1 MFCVATAPTPA
12 SVHAQ
17 RAATAGD
24 DEDIAIPTIPV
35 RAQRAVIDNVIR
47 THPARVGRHPA
58 RKSGDCNFRPSA
70 GYPAPQPRP
79 GNPTGAQGP
88 TSDRNAGR
96 ESFMTRA
103 ERFAA
108 GSVVLGVLVLALK
121 AAAWWLT
128 GSAALYSDALESTVN
143 VAGSLAALIAL
154 HLAAKPADANHPYGH
169 DKAEFFAAVIEG
181 VMIVVAALSIFSHA
195 YYTWRAPTPLTT
207 PFLGLAL
214 TALAT
219 VINGGWAAALL
230 RAGRRLRSPALAAD
244 GRHLLGD
251 VVSSVGIIA
260 GVALAVTTG
269 LLELDPLLAAATGV
283 YVLWSGTLVIRSSVG
298 GLMDEAPEQAVLDRV
313 RDLVATHAQG
323 ALEAHDLRM
332 RQAGRLT
339 FLQFHLVV
347 PGSMT
352 VADSHA
358 ICDRIEEALT
368 AEMPHLVVTIH
379 VEPEAKAK
387 AHGVP
392 VL

>member
-1 MFCVATAPTPA
+1 
-12 SVHAQ
+12 
-17 RAATAGD
+17 
-24 DEDIAIPTIPV
+24 
-35 RAQRAVIDNVIR
+35 
-47 THPARVGRHPA
+47 
-58 RKSGDCNFRPSA
+58 
-70 GYPAPQPRP
+70 
-79 GNPTGAQGP
+79 
-88 TSDRNAGR
+88 
-96 ESFMTRA
+96 MTRA

-108 GSVVLGVLVLALK
+108 GSVALGALVLGLK
-121 AAAWWLT
+121 TAAWWLT

-143 VAGSLAALIAL
+143 VAGSAAALIAL
-154 HLAAKPADANHPYGH
+154 RLAAKPADANHPYGH

-181 VMIVVAALSIFSHA
+181 VMIVVAALLIFSHA
-195 YYTWRAPTPLTT
+195 YETWRAPAPIDA
-207 PFLGLAL
+207 PWLGLGL
-214 TALAT
+214 TAFAT
-219 VINGGWAAALL
+219 AINGAWSVTLQRAA
-230 RAGRRLRSPALAAD
+230 RRLRSPALAAD

-251 VVSSVGIIA
+251 VVTSVGLIV
-260 GVALAVTTG
+260 GVAVAVTTG
-269 LLELDPLLAAATGV
+269 RLVLDPALAAATGV

-298 GLMDEAPEQAVLDRV
+298 GLMDEAPEPAVLDRV
-313 RDLVATHAQG
+313 RELVATHAEG

-368 AEMPHLVVTIH
+368 AAMPHLVVTIH